1 MSDDPGSRPEARP
14 RWSDDPDDFDPT
26 PIADARRVRE
36 AAVVRR
42 TSRDAPQQVVA
53 GSVGILGGTFD
64 PIHMGH
70 LAVAEEAREA
80 LGLETVLFV
89 PNGVPPHKLDRPIS
103 APEHRIA
110 MIEAAIADN
119 AAFRLS
125 RVEVDRRG
133 PSYAVDTAEQLAAET
148 RASGREPD
156 LWWILSAE
164 ALAGLLA
171 WREPARLLRACRMAV
186 VPRPGARAPGRPW
199 MEEHFP
205 GLEDRVVILDGP
217 ELGVSS
223 TLVRDRV
230 AAGRSI
236 RYLVP
241 ADARVYIDAHHLY
254 ASDPW
259 RKNRP

>member
-1 MSDDPGSRPEARP
+1 MSDDPRSRREDRP
-14 RWSDDPDDFDPT
+14 WWSDDPDGDDPT
-26 PIADARRVRE
+26 PIADARRARE

-42 TSRDAPQQVVA
+42 TTRDAPQPVVA

-64 PIHMGH
+64 PVHVGH
-70 LAVAEEAREA
+70 LAVAEEVREA

-103 APEHRIA
+103 APEHRVS

-125 RVEVDRRG
+125 RVEIDRPG

-148 RASGREPD
+148 REAGREPD

-164 ALAGLLA
+164 ALAGLLT

-186 VPRPGARAPGRPW
+186 VPRPGARPPGRSW

-205 GLEDRVVILDGP
+205 GLEDRVVTLDGP

-223 TLVRDRV
+223 TLIRDRV

-241 ADARVYIDAHHLY
+241 AAVLAYIDAHHLY

-259 RKNRP
+259 RKDRP